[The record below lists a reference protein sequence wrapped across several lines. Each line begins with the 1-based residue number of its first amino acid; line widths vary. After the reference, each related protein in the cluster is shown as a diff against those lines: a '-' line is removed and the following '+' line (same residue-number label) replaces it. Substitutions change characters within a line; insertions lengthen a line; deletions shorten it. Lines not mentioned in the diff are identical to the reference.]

1 MKLKHTNHV
10 RKQYM
15 CDLRDVLY
23 FLLDGINEQCLVGY
37 DMVVDAS
44 VKPDGT
50 GRLWGY
56 SSVGLR

>member
-1 MKLKHTNHV
+1 
-10 RKQYM
+10 M

-37 DMVVDAS
+37 DLVVDAS